1 MMATSSSAVISPQLE
16 VIGKTTLIILE
27 SNYIVFRNVEGIRFL
42 VSLFCDILRFLKV
55 QLVLN
60 QELKSGLLLQ

>member
-16 VIGKTTLIILE
+16 IIGKTTLIILE

-42 VSLFCDILRFLKV
+42 VSLFCNILWFLKV